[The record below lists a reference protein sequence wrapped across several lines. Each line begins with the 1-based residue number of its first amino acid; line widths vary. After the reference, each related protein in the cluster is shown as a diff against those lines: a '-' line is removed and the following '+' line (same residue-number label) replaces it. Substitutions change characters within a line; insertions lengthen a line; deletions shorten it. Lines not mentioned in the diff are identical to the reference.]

1 MTSRKRL
8 DHDVITFKSGTLCGQ
23 AREKTE
29 RRLAAMNYALD
40 IIFLCVLLLFTVVG
54 VRRGFIRS
62 GLHFLG
68 TVIAAFLASALGGAV
83 AQWVFDALFRD
94 ALVSRVN
101 EGLAAIGTDS
111 VELALQ
117 NVLSSLPDFLT
128 RALTDA
134 GVTVSS
140 LQGILANSNAEAAE
154 VITDSLAPVFVS
166 YLKVLAV
173 IVLFFLFVLLVRPLS
188 QLIAGIFRLPL
199 LRQVDGLL
207 GGVFGLLLALVALWV
222 AVSAVQVFLPM
233 LTGSVQADV
242 QVALD
247 HSILAG
253 ALIRINPLSI
263 MFS

>member
-1 MTSRKRL
+1 
-8 DHDVITFKSGTLCGQ
+8 
-23 AREKTE
+23 
-29 RRLAAMNYALD
+29 MNYALD
-40 IIFLCVLLLFTVVG
+40 LIFLCVLLLFTIVG

-62 GLHFLG
+62 AFHFLG
-68 TVIAAFLASALGGAV
+68 TVIAAFLASVLGGIV
-83 AQWVFDALFRD
+83 AQWVFDAMFRD
-94 ALVSRVN
+94 ALVNRIN
-101 EGLAAIGTDS
+101 EGLTEIGTGG

-128 RALTDA
+128 RALKDA
-134 GVTVSS
+134 GVTVNS
-140 LQGILANSNAEAAE
+140 LQGILAHSSAEAAE
-154 VITDSLAPVFVS
+154 VITDSLTPIFVS

-188 QLIAGIFRLPL
+188 QIVAEIFRLPL

-207 GGVFGLLLALVALWV
+207 GGVFGFLLALVALWV
-222 AVSAVQVFLPM
+222 AVSALQVFLPM
-233 LTGSVQADV
+233 LTGSAQADV
-242 QVALD
+242 QSALD